1 MIHKYNCESFH
12 NKVEGYMM
20 KRKLVMIGNGM
31 AGVRCMEEILKRN
44 REAFDI
50 TIVGDEPYP
59 NYNRIMLSH
68 VLQGKTE
75 IKDININDWKWYEDN
90 DITLFTGEKVTEID
104 PEEKEIKTDK
114 GSAISYDELIIAT
127 GSSAFILPVNGSE
140 LEGVIGFRTIQD
152 TEFMIETADRYQK
165 AVVIGGG
172 LLGLEA
178 ARGLMDRGM
187 EVEVVHLMPSLME
200 QQLDAPAAKMLKKD
214 LEAQGMKFLMEKQ
227 TTEIYGNERVEGIKF
242 SDGTSVECDL
252 VVMAVGIRPNIQL
265 AKHAGLDVNRGIIVD
280 DHMQTSIPSIYAV
293 GECAEHNGITYGLV
307 APLYEQGTALAA
319 YLTGAKTTGYQG
331 SILSTQLKVA
341 GCDLFSGGKIAE
353 DDETDAII
361 VHDQFAGVYKKVL
374 VANNKVVGVVLYGD
388 ASDGTRL
395 FTMLKKETDISEFTS
410 AAVLQKAGED
420 AVDEMIADMSADE
433 TVCGCNGVTKGTI
446 VQAILEQDLKSFEE
460 VKTCTKAGASCG
472 KCRGVVEGIL
482 SHTLGDNFDPTAEKT
497 GMCACTPLT
506 RDEVVAEIKEKGL
519 QSPKE
524 VRNVLKFTNEEGCPA
539 CRPAL
544 NYYMRM
550 VWPEEYED
558 DKASRF
564 VNERMDGNIQN
575 NGTFSVVPRMY
586 GGTTTGDELI
596 RLGEVANKY
605 DVPLV
610 KITGASRVGLYGVKK
625 EDVPHVWEDLGMRSG
640 YAYSKSLRNVKSCVG
655 SRFCR
660 FGTQDSLGLG
670 IRLEKEIEM
679 VDTPHKMK
687 MGVSGCPRNCAEV
700 LTKDFGVV
708 CVENGYQLYFG
719 GNGGTEVRECDS
731 FITVKTEDEVITMAK
746 AYTQYYRE
754 TGIYNERT
762 APWVERIGSENI
774 KLVLLNEKRN
784 AELVE
789 RFNKA
794 KNTYEEAW
802 SSTLLNMKKK
812 EMFEIV
818 KI

>member
-1 MIHKYNCESFH
+1 
-12 NKVEGYMM
+12 MM

-482 SHTLGDNFDPTAEKT
+482 SHTLGDSFDPAAEKT

>member
-1 MIHKYNCESFH
+1 
-12 NKVEGYMM
+12 MM

-90 DITLFTGEKVTEID
+90 DITLFTGEKATEID

-114 GSAISYDELIIAT
+114 GSVISYDELIIAT

-152 TEFMIETADRYQK
+152 TECMIETADRYKK

-227 TTEIYGNERVEGIKF
+227 TTEIYGNERVEGVKF

>member
-1 MIHKYNCESFH
+1 
-12 NKVEGYMM
+12 
-20 KRKLVMIGNGM
+20 
-31 AGVRCMEEILKRN
+31 
-44 REAFDI
+44 
-50 TIVGDEPYP
+50 
-59 NYNRIMLSH
+59 MLSH

-127 GSSAFILPVNGSE
+127 GSSAFILPVNGNE

>member
-1 MIHKYNCESFH
+1 MNHKYNCEVFH
-12 NKVEGYMM
+12 NEVEGYMM

-68 VLQGKTE
+68 VLQGKTG

-227 TTEIYGNERVEGIKF
+227 TTEIYGNERVEGVKF

>member
-1 MIHKYNCESFH
+1 
-12 NKVEGYMM
+12 MM

-152 TEFMIETADRYQK
+152 TECMIETADRYKK

-482 SHTLGDNFDPTAEKT
+482 SHTLGDSFDPAAEKT

>member
-1 MIHKYNCESFH
+1 
-12 NKVEGYMM
+12 M

-31 AGVRCMEEILKRN
+31 AGVRCIEEILKRN
-44 REAFDI
+44 KETFEI
-50 TIVGDEPYP
+50 TIIGDEPYP

-75 IKDININDWKWYEDN
+75 VSEINMNDWEWYQEN
-90 DITLFTGEKVTEID
+90 EITLFTGEKVTEIKTED
-104 PEEKEIKTDK
+104 KKMKTDK
-114 GSAISYDELIIAT
+114 DRVIPYDELIIAT
-127 GSSAFILPVNGSE
+127 GSSAFILPVPGSE
-140 LEGVIGFRTIQD
+140 LEGVIGFRNIQD
-152 TEFMIETADRYQK
+152 TEFMIDTSKRYKK
-165 AVVIGGG
+165 AAVIGGG

-187 EVEVVHLMPSLME
+187 QVQVVHLMPRLME
-200 QQLDAPAAKMLKKD
+200 QQLDNPAAKMLKKD
-214 LEAQGMKFLMEKQ
+214 LEAQGMEFLMEKQ
-227 TTEIYGNERVEGIKF
+227 TAEIYGGERVEGITF
-242 SDGTSVECDL
+242 SDGSSIECDL
-252 VVMAVGIRPNIQL
+252 VVMAVGIRPNVVL
-265 AKHAGLDVNRGIIVD
+265 AKQAGLNVNRGVVVND
-280 DHMQTSIPSIYAV
+280 QMQTSVPSIYAI

-307 APLYEQGTALAA
+307 APLYEQGIELAK
-319 YLTGAKTTGYQG
+319 YLTGENTAGYHG

-341 GCDLFSGGKIAE
+341 GCDLFSGGKIEE
-353 DDETDAII
+353 DENTDAII
-361 VHDQFAGVYKKVL
+361 VQDQFSGVYKKVL
-374 VANNKVVGVVLYGD
+374 VSDNKVVGVVLYGD

-395 FTMLKKETDISEFTS
+395 FSMLKKETDISDFTS

-420 AVDEMIADMSADE
+420 ASEEMIAEMSPDE

-446 VQAILEQDLKSFEE
+446 VQAILEQNLKSFEE

-472 KCRGVVEGIL
+472 KCKGVVEGIL
-482 SHTLGDNFDPTAEKT
+482 SNTLGDSFDPAAVKT
-497 GMCACTPLT
+497 GMCGCTMLT

-524 VRNVLKFTNEEGCPA
+524 VRNVLGFANEEGCHV

-550 VWPEEYED
+550 IRPGEYED
-558 DKASRF
+558 DKASRL
-564 VNERMDGNIQN
+564 VNERMNGNIQN

-586 GGTTTGDELI
+586 GGTTTGDDLI

-605 DVPLV
+605 NVPLV

-625 EDVPHVWEDLGMRSG
+625 EDVPQVWEDLGMRSG

-655 SRFCR
+655 AQFCR

-670 IRLEKEIEM
+670 IRLEKELEM

-687 MGVSGCPRNCAEV
+687 IGVSGCPRNCAEA

-708 CVENGYQLYFG
+708 CVENGFQLYFG

-731 FITVKTEDEVITMAK
+731 FTTVKTEEEVITMAT
-746 AYTQYYRE
+746 AFMQYYRE

-762 APWVERIGSENI
+762 APWVDRIGAENI
-774 KLVLLNEKRN
+774 KLVLLNEKQN
-784 AELVE
+784 TALIE
-789 RFNKA
+789 RFHHA
-794 KNTYEEAW
+794 KGTYEEAW
-802 SSTLLNMKKK
+802 SSTLKNRK
-812 EMFEIV
+812 EKELYEIV
-818 KI
+818 KK

>member
-1 MIHKYNCESFH
+1 
-12 NKVEGYMM
+12 MM

-31 AGVRCMEEILKRN
+31 AGVRCIEEVLKRDK
-44 REAFDI
+44 ETFEI
-50 TIVGDEPYP
+50 TIIGDEPYP
-59 NYNRIMLSH
+59 NYNRIMLSN

-75 IKDININDWKWYEDN
+75 ISDININEWEWYEAN
-90 DITLFTGEKVTEID
+90 EITLFTGEKVIEVKPD
-104 PEEKEIKTDK
+104 EKIIKTDK
-114 GSAISYDELIIAT
+114 AKVIPYDELIIAT
-127 GSSAFILPVNGSE
+127 GSSAFILPVPGNQ
-140 LEGVIGFRTIQD
+140 LEGVIGFRDIKD
-152 TEFMIETADRYQK
+152 TEFMIETALHHKK

-187 EVEVVHLMPSLME
+187 EVQVVHLLPSLME
-200 QQLDAPAAKMLKKD
+200 QQLDTPAAKMLKKD
-214 LEAQGMKFLMEKQ
+214 LERQGMQFLMEKQ
-227 TTEIYGNERVEGIKF
+227 TTEIYGEERVEGIKF
-242 SDGTSVECDL
+242 ADGSSTACDL
-252 VVMAVGIRPNIQL
+252 VVMAVGIRPNIDL
-265 AKHAGLDVNRGIIVD
+265 AKQAGLKVNRGVIVND
-280 DHMQTSIPSIYAV
+280 QMQTSIPSIYAV

-307 APLYEQGTALAA
+307 APLYEQGVVLAE
-319 YLTGAKTTGYQG
+319 YLTGNQAAGYHG

-341 GCDLFSGGKIAE
+341 GCDLFSGGKIE
-353 DDETDAII
+353 EEEGTDAII
-361 VHDQFAGVYKKVL
+361 VQDQFSGVYKKVL
-374 VANNKVVGVVLYGD
+374 VSDNKVVGVVLYGD
-388 ASDGTRL
+388 ASDGNRL
-395 FTMLKKETDISEFTS
+395 FSMLKKETDISDFTS

-420 AVDEMIADMSADE
+420 TEAEMIAEMSPDE
-433 TVCGCNGVTKGTI
+433 TVCGCNGVTKGSI
-446 VQAILEQDLKSFEE
+446 VQAILEQDLKTFEE

-472 KCRGVVEGIL
+472 KCQGVVEGIL
-482 SHTLGDNFDPTAEKT
+482 AHTLGDSFDPAAGKK
-497 GMCACTPLT
+497 GMCPCTELT

-524 VRNVLKFTNEEGCPA
+524 VRHVLRFANEEGCHV

-550 VWPEEYED
+550 IRPEEYED
-558 DKASRF
+558 DRASRF
-564 VNERMDGNIQN
+564 VNERMNGNIQN
-575 NGTFSVVPRMY
+575 NGTFSVIPRMY
-586 GGTTTGDELI
+586 GGTTTGDDLI

-605 DVPLV
+605 NVPLV

-625 EDVPHVWEDLGMRSG
+625 EDVPQVWEDLGMRSG

-655 SRFCR
+655 SQFCR

-731 FITVKTEDEVITMAK
+731 FVTVDTEEEVINMAK

-762 APWVERIGSENI
+762 APWVERIGAENI
-774 KLVLLNEKRN
+774 KLVLLNKKQN

-789 RFNKA
+789 NFHKA
-794 KNTYEEAW
+794 KDTYKEAW
-802 SSTLLNMKKK
+802 SNTLKNTKTK
-812 EMFEIV
+812 EMYEIV
-818 KI
+818 KK

>member
-1 MIHKYNCESFH
+1 
-12 NKVEGYMM
+12 M

-31 AGVRCMEEILKRN
+31 AGVRCIEEILKRDK
-44 REAFDI
+44 ETFEI
-50 TIVGDEPYP
+50 TIIGDEPYP

-75 IKDININDWKWYEDN
+75 VSEINMNDWEWYQKNE
-90 DITLFTGEKVTEID
+90 ITLFAGEKVTEIKTV
-104 PEEKEIKTDK
+104 EKIIKTDK
-114 GSAISYDELIIAT
+114 DRIIPYDELIVAT
-127 GSSAFILPVNGSE
+127 GSSAFILPVPGSE
-140 LEGVIGFRTIQD
+140 LEGVIGFRNIQD
-152 TEFMIETADRYQK
+152 TEFMIDTSKRYKK
-165 AVVIGGG
+165 AAVIGGG

-187 EVEVVHLMPSLME
+187 QVQVIHLMPRLME
-200 QQLDAPAAKMLKKD
+200 QQLDSPAAKMLKKD
-214 LEAQGMKFLMEKQ
+214 LEAQGMEFLMEKQ
-227 TTEIYGNERVEGIKF
+227 TAEIYGEERVEGITF
-242 SDGTSVECDL
+242 SDGSSIECDL
-252 VVMAVGIRPNIQL
+252 VVMAVGIRPNVAL
-265 AKHAGLDVNRGIIVD
+265 AKQAGLNVNRGIVVND
-280 DHMQTSIPSIYAV
+280 QMQTSVPSIYAV

-307 APLYEQGTALAA
+307 APLYEQGLELARHLTEEKTA
-319 YLTGAKTTGYQG
+319 GYHG

-341 GCDLFSGGKIAE
+341 GCDLFSGGKIEE
-353 DDETDAII
+353 DENTDAII
-361 VHDQFAGVYKKVL
+361 VQDQFSGVYKKVL
-374 VANNKVVGVVLYGD
+374 VSDNKVVGVVLYGD

-395 FTMLKKETDISEFTS
+395 FSMLKKETDISEFTS

-420 AVDEMIADMSADE
+420 AAEEMIAEMSPDE

-472 KCRGVVEGIL
+472 KCKGVVEGIL
-482 SHTLGDNFDPTAEKT
+482 SRTLGDSFDPTAVKT
-497 GMCACTPLT
+497 GMCGCTMLT
-506 RDEVVAEIKEKGL
+506 RDEVVEEIKEKGL
-519 QSPKE
+519 QSPRE
-524 VRNVLKFTNEEGCPA
+524 VRNVLGFANEEGCHV

-550 VWPEEYED
+550 IRPGEYED
-558 DKASRF
+558 DKASRL
-564 VNERMDGNIQN
+564 VNERMNGNIQN

-586 GGTTTGDELI
+586 GGTTTGDDLI

-605 DVPLV
+605 NVPLV

-625 EDVPHVWEDLGMRSG
+625 EDIPQVWEDLGMRSG

-655 SRFCR
+655 AQFCR

-670 IRLEKEIEM
+670 IRLEKELEM

-687 MGVSGCPRNCAEV
+687 IGVSGCPRNCAEA

-708 CVENGYQLYFG
+708 CVENGFQLYFG

-731 FITVKTEDEVITMAK
+731 FTTVKTEEEVITMAT
-746 AYTQYYRE
+746 AYIQYYRE

-762 APWVERIGSENI
+762 APWVDRIGAENI
-774 KLVLLNEKRN
+774 KLVLLNEKQN

-789 RFNKA
+789 RFHHA

-802 SSTLLNMKKK
+802 NSTLKNRKEK
-812 EMFEIV
+812 EMYEIV
-818 KI
+818 KK